1 MQRGNHSRRV
11 RRTWNLRWRLI
22 YFVLM
27 AVLSGAQAVS
37 AQTIHGA
44 ADPRAIVISGN
55 ARFTVLTSQL
65 IRMEWA
71 EDGHFEDHA
80 SLVFINRLM
89 PVPPF
94 QKTEQNGWLELHT
107 RKLTLKYKEDSGAFT
122 RDNLSVDFHLDGK
135 DVVWQPGDADTGN
148 LGGTIRTL
156 DGTEGAVP
164 LDPGLISRNGWT
176 LIDDSK
182 TLLFDNSNWPWAME
196 RPAGNRQDWCLFAY
210 GHDYRKALGDYTRVA
225 GRIPLPPRFAF
236 GVWWSRYWA
245 YTDEELENLVR
256 EFREHDVPLDVL
268 VIDMD
273 WHPTFGV
280 RWWEN
285 KKDASGHTLGWTGY
299 TWNPIYFPD
308 PPEFLKWVHEQGLK
322 VTLNM
327 HPASGVQPFEA
338 AYPAMARAMG
348 INPATKQYVPF
359 DIANKKF
366 AENYFQILHHPLEK
380 EGVDFFWLDWQQEN
394 TTSLPGLSPTWWLN
408 YTHFTDM
415 EREGKRPLIMHRWG
429 GLGNHRYEI
438 GFSGDTI
445 SSWKSL
451 AFQPYFTATAA
462 NVGYGYWSHD
472 LGGHIVHGPTPPEL
486 FTRWIQFGIFSP
498 IVRTHV
504 TKDPGAERRIWAYPV
519 KYAEVM
525 RKAYELRYALI
536 PYIYTAAREAYDT
549 GISIC
554 HPLYYDYP
562 EDAEA
567 YDYKDEYMF
576 GDDMLVAPV
585 TAPMDAESEL
595 AAKTIWLPPG
605 NWIEWS
611 TGTSLRGPKVM
622 ERKFSLGQM
631 PVYVKAGAVIPMEPK
646 MLHTGEKPVD
656 PLILTIFPG
665 ASGTGRVYDD
675 QGNTPEYKKGE
686 FTWTG
691 IRHFELQDGTQRI
704 EISPIEGRYPGML
717 TTRGYEIR
725 LPGTF
730 PPERVREGSAV
741 IPLSQTTKELPHWSY
756 DGDTLTTEIFLP
768 RTSVHESVTVTV
780 TPAKGGDANL
790 LQGVPGDLARMR
802 EAMEILDTAWP
813 KGWSPDSL
821 IEAAQTGDRISYHP
835 ATAKME
841 LEKLAQGLPK
851 VIAEIRGMDV
861 DPDLVKRALAHL
873 GQLSGN

>member
-1 MQRGNHSRRV
+1 MNRKCSGTFAR
-11 RRTWNLRWRLI
+11 LRLVLI
-22 YFVLM
+22 ALL
-27 AVLSGAQAVS
+27 AVVFAAGHVWAQAN
-37 AQTIHGA
+37 HGV
-44 ADPRAIVISGN
+44 ADPRAIVVSGQT
-55 ARFTVLTSQL
+55 RFTVMTPQL
-65 IRMEWA
+65 VRMEWA
-71 EDGHFEDHA
+71 EDSHFEDHA

-94 QKTEQNGWLELHT
+94 EKREQNGWLEVRTHD
-107 RKLTLKYKEDSGAFT
+107 LTLRYKEGSGEFT
-122 RDNLSVDFHLDGK
+122 DDNLSVEFKMDGK
-135 DVVWQPGDADTGN
+135 DVVWHPGDPDTGN
-148 LGGTIRTL
+148 LGGTTRTL
-156 DGTEGAVP
+156 DGAEGPVP
-164 LDPGLISRNGWT
+164 LDPGLVSRNGWV
-176 LIDDSK
+176 LVDDTK
-182 TLLFDNSNWPWAME
+182 TLLFDESDWPWAIE
-196 RPAGNRQDWCLFAY
+196 RPAGNRQDWYLFAY

-225 GRIPLPPRFAF
+225 GKIPLPPRFAF

-245 YTDEELENLVR
+245 YTDQELEQLVR

-285 KKDASGHTLGWTGY
+285 KKDPSGHTLGWTGY

-308 PPEFLKWVHEQGLK
+308 PPEFLKWVHRQGLK
-322 VTLNM
+322 ITLNM

-338 AYPAMARAMG
+338 QYPAMARAMG
-348 INPATKQYVPF
+348 IDPATKQYVPF

-366 AENYFQILHHPLEK
+366 AENYFKILHHPLEK

-394 TTSLPGLSPTWWLN
+394 TTSLAGLNPTWWLN

-415 EREGKRPLIMHRWG
+415 EREGKRPLILHRWG

-451 AFQPYFTATAA
+451 AFQPYFSATAA

-472 LGGHIVHGPTPPEL
+472 LGGHIVHGPTPPEM
-486 FTRWIQFGIFSP
+486 FTRWIQFGVFSP

-504 TKDPGAERRIWAYPV
+504 TKDPGAERRIWAYPAE
-519 KYAEVM
+519 YAEVM
-525 RKAYELRYALI
+525 RKAYVLRYALI

-554 HPLYYDYP
+554 HPMYYDYP
-562 EDAEA
+562 EAPEA
-567 YDYKDEYMF
+567 YEYKDEYMF
-576 GDDMLVAPV
+576 GDDMLVAPI

-595 AAKTIWLPPG
+595 SAKTIWLPPG
-605 NWIEWS
+605 EWIEWF
-611 TGTSLRGPKVM
+611 TGTRLRGPAVM
-622 ERKFSLGQM
+622 DRKFSLGQI

-675 QGNTPEYKKGE
+675 QGNSPAYKKGK
-686 FTWTG
+686 FTWTT
-691 IRHFELQDGTQRI
+691 IRQSRLTDGSQRI
-704 EISPIEGRYPGML
+704 EISPIQGSYPGML
-717 TTRGYEIR
+717 TQRGYEIR

-730 PPERVREGSAV
+730 PPQGVREGSTT
-741 IPLSQTTKELPHWSY
+741 IPFSQTAKTLPHWFY
-756 DGDTLTTEIFLP
+756 DGNTLTTDIFLP
-768 RTSVHESVTVTV
+768 RSSVHSIVEVVV
-780 TPAKGGDANL
+780 TPPKKADEKL
-790 LQGVPGDLARMR
+790 LDGVPGEMKRMR
-802 EAMEILDTAWP
+802 EAMEMLDTAWP

-821 IEAAQTGDRISYHP
+821 IEAAQTGDRIQYRP
-835 ATAKME
+835 ASARIE
-841 LEKLAQGLPK
+841 LEKLAHNVPEVMK
-851 VIAEIRGMDV
+851 AIRAMDV
-861 DPDLVKRALAHL
+861 DPGLIKRALAHL